1 MSKLSGLEPK
11 DTCTICGDEYGEGG
25 IQGWFSVVMPV
36 TFCEDCLNS
45 LIDMCEQIQEG
56 DFK

>member
-1 MSKLSGLEPK
+1 
-11 DTCTICGDEYGEGG
+11 
-25 IQGWFSVVMPV
+25 MPV

-56 DFK
+56 DFE